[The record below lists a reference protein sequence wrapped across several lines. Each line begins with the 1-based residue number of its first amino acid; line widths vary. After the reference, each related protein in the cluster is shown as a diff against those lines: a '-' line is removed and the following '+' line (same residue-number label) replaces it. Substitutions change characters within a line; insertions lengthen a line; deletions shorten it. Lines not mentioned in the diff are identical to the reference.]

1 MTFAKALRA
10 ILRQDPD
17 VVMIGEI
24 RDLETAQIAV
34 QASLTGH
41 LVLATLHTNDSAS
54 AVTRLIDMGIEPFLL
69 SSSLLGVL
77 AQRLVRRLCV
87 HCRREEVLELT
98 PAEVEAVAGTPVA
111 DGVTPAAPARKSV
124 WHHVGCERCGNSGY
138 QGRTGVYELLT
149 VTPEIQTMIHRQA
162 PESEIKAF
170 AIGQGMHTMR
180 ADAQRWIDTGVT
192 SLEEV
197 LRVTRD

>member
-1 MTFAKALRA
+1 
-10 ILRQDPD
+10 
-17 VVMIGEI
+17 
-24 RDLETAQIAV
+24 
-34 QASLTGH
+34 
-41 LVLATLHTNDSAS
+41 
-54 AVTRLIDMGIEPFLL
+54 
-69 SSSLLGVL
+69 VL

-87 HCRREEVLELT
+87 QCRREEVLELT
-98 PAEVEAVAGTPVA
+98 PAEIEAVAGTPPA
-111 DGVTPAAPARKSV
+111 DGVAHATPAKRSV

-162 PESEIKAF
+162 AESEIKAF
-170 AIGQGMHTMR
+170 AIGQGMQTMR
-180 ADAQRWIDTGVT
+180 ADAQRWIDVGAT